1 MKFHKSIWILSL
13 VLFLLGCNSEKRYV
27 ENALDIMEEHSI
39 NTETIDWDK
48 VRMDAHKQVQTAKT
62 TSDSHAIIRE
72 TLRYLRDGH
81 SFLMTEGAYNAMQ
94 TVEKSLPEIES
105 ENINNEIGYIKVP
118 AFLGTPKMAKNYAL
132 ELQSH
137 IRQLDRANLK
147 GWIVDLSENSG
158 GNMWPMLLGL
168 APILEE
174 GTCGFF
180 TDNKENYNPWRCNNG
195 KVFIGNNT
203 IMEIENPYL
212 IKNMD
217 KKVAVIIGKAT
228 ASSGEATAV
237 SFIGKEDTRFFGVE
251 TAGLTTGNAA
261 FELKDGARLFLTTTI
276 FVDRN
281 KKKYGATIKPDYAT
295 FQARK
300 KAIEWINE

>member
-1 MKFHKSIWILSL
+1 MKFFNTSWILAF
-13 VLFLLGCNSEKRYV
+13 VLFFHSCNSEKRYI
-27 ENALDIMEEHSI
+27 ENALDIMEKHSI

-48 VRMDAHKQVQTAKT
+48 VRTDAHKQVKT
-62 TSDSHAIIRE
+62 TKITSESHAIITE
-72 TLRYLRDGH
+72 TLRYLKDGH
-81 SFLMTEGAYNAMQ
+81 SFLMTQSTYNAMR
-94 TVEKSLPEIES
+94 TIEKSLPEIES

-118 AFLGTPKMAKNYAL
+118 GFLGTSKMAKNYAI

-137 IRQLDRANLK
+137 IKRLDRTNLK
-147 GWIVDLSENSG
+147 GWIVDLSENNG

-168 APILEE
+168 APILED
-174 GTCGFF
+174 GICGFF
-180 TDNKENYNPWRCNNG
+180 TDNKENYNPWRFENG

-217 KKVAVIIGKAT
+217 KKVAVLIGKAT

-237 SFIGKEDTRFFGVE
+237 SFIGREDTRFFGLE
-251 TAGLTTGNAA
+251 TAGLTTGNAT

-276 FVDRN
+276 FADRN
-281 KKKYGATIKPDYAT
+281 RKKYGATIKPDYAT
-295 FQARK
+295 FHAKK
-300 KAIEWINE
+300 KAIEWIND